1 MRNMRLLIKSETVPR
16 YHARE
21 VAAKRAEL
29 CGATLVLG
37 SATPSLESYYK
48 AKKGEYTLLELT
60 ERVQNRPLPVCHVI
74 DLRDELKAGKPFHP
88 KCKITGIDGRKAA

>member
-1 MRNMRLLIKSETVPR
+1 MIGPRSALFTPFSNLGIMIIDEEHETSYKSETVPR

-48 AKKGEYTLLELT
+48 AKKRRVHTVRTDRAGT
-60 ERVQNRPLPVCHVI
+60 EPPTSRMSCH
-74 DLRDELKAGKPFHP
+74 RLKG
-88 KCKITGIDGRKAA
+88 